1 VLPPV
6 IKLMR
11 PKQWVKNVFVFP
23 PVLFSGSFL
32 EAETLLSIGTAFFL
46 FCVASSATYILND
59 LGDIDADRLHPT
71 KRFTRP
77 LAAGTVSKRTAQI
90 LLLGLYSILVG
101 AIIYTPNLMLVIGAY
116 IALNWAYS
124 LYLKHQPVLDIF
136 TIAVGF
142 VLRVYAGAVAIDVPL
157 SGWMFVTAMCLAL
170 YLASIKRRQELIN
183 SGEQARGVL
192 KQYNLNLID
201 RYAEMSAT
209 GALMFYSMFVIS
221 AKPDLVFS
229 IPFVL
234 YGIYRYWFIVDVK
247 EEGESPTDV
256 LYKDPQLIL
265 TIMGWASICLY
276 SLWPEVKS

>member
-1 VLPPV
+1 MLPPI

-23 PVLFSGSFL
+23 PILFSGAFL
-32 EAETLLSIGTAFFL
+32 EADPVISIFIAFGL
-46 FCVASSATYILND
+46 FCCASSATYILND
-59 LGDIDADRLHPT
+59 LGDIEADRQHPT
-71 KRFTRP
+71 KRFSRP
-77 LAAGTVSKRTAQI
+77 LAAGTVSPRAAKILMAILYGI
-90 LLLGLYSILVG
+90 LLG
-101 AIIYTPNLMLVIGAY
+101 AVFYAPKVMMVIGGY

-124 LYLKHQPVLDIF
+124 LYLKQQPVLDIF

-183 SGEQARGVL
+183 SGDQARGVL

-201 RYAEMSAT
+201 RYAEMAAT
-209 GALMFYSMFVIS
+209 GALLFYSMFVVS
-221 AKPDLVFS
+221 TKPELVFS

-256 LYKDPQLIL
+256 LYKDPQLIITL
-265 TIMGWASICLY
+265 ISWGVICLN
-276 SLWPEVKS
+276 SLWPGANA